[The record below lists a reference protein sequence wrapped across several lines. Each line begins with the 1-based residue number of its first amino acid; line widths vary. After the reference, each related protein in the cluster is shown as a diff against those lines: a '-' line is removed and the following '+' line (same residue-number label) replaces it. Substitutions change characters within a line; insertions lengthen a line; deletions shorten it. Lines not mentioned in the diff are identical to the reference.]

1 MINKSMYDVKGNDVN
16 IGVMFTKVDR
26 ENRTVSGFATLDNRD
41 DHGDIVSADGSR
53 SAFSRFRGGIREMHQ
68 PISVGKLL
76 AFEEMKKYDDETD
89 AVYDG
94 VYVKAYISKGAE
106 DTWEK
111 VLDGTLKGFSI
122 GGKVKRKSI
131 GVGEDGD
138 EYMIID
144 DYDLIELSLVDNPAN
159 PLANVVTVQK
169 IGDRFVYED
178 DALEK
183 QVLNILIS
191 EESGDV
197 ILSED
202 EERDGFTNIGWTD
215 SPENVDKIKY
225 SLHEWQSSKDDTE
238 KSVDA
243 SDDTD
248 LLKDAD
254 EDTISNQEGGAT
266 MGTKTKEEETVEE
279 VEATDTEKSA
289 DEAVDSTSEDT
300 ATDTEVEETEEDEE
314 VEKAADVSEVEEDA
328 TEEENEIVSKVVE
341 AITPLVTKAA
351 DAAKESSD
359 AVENVKSSFD
369 KTLDEKISELQKS
382 FKDSLDSL
390 AERVEAVESDTAV
403 KKSADIV
410 ENDDDEEEDNDEEES
425 IWRGSFLSA
434 DALTKG

>member
-1 MINKSMYDVKGNDVN
+1 MINKSMYDINGNDVN
-16 IGVMFTKVDR
+16 IGVLFTKIDR

-41 DHGDIVSADGSR
+41 DHGDVVSADGSR
-53 SAFSRFRGGIREMHQ
+53 SAFSRFRGGLREMHQ

-76 AFEEMKKYDDETD
+76 NFEEMKKYDPDTD

-94 VYVKAYISKGAE
+94 VYVKAYVSKGAN

-159 PLANVVTVQK
+159 PLASVVTVQK

-215 SPENVDKIKY
+215 SPDNVDKIKY
-225 SLHEWQSSKDDTE
+225 SLHEWQSSEDDTE

-243 SDDTD
+243 SDTTD
-248 LLKDAD
+248 LLEDAGG
-254 EDTISNQEGGAT
+254 DTISNQEGGAT

-289 DEAVDSTSEDT
+289 DETVESASEDT
-300 ATDTEVEETEEDEE
+300 TTETEVEETEEEE
-314 VEKAADVSEVEEDA
+314 VEKAAEVSEVEEDA

-351 DAAKESSD
+351 DAAKESSN
-359 AVENVKSSFD
+359 AVEDVKSSFD

-382 FKDSLDSL
+382 FKDDLDSL

-410 ENDDDEEEDNDEEES
+410 ENDDDDEEDNDEEES